1 MARSSVR
8 LIVSVAIFLL
18 PVACVFVALFC
29 GRYTLTLPEVC
40 QSLVSWLPGYGA
52 GVSSE
57 SATLV
62 LQVRLP
68 RALAA
73 VAVGAALGASGAAF
87 QGVFRNPLVNPG
99 LLGVSNGAGFG
110 AALAIVLF
118 GGGMAVYP
126 SAFLFGIVAV
136 GASYWIA
143 RVYKSTPT
151 IMLILG
157 GTIVSSVFSAL
168 VSLMKYVADAET
180 QLPSIVYWLMG
191 SLSSVGWESFWSVAV
206 MALGCLVLVTCAWRV
221 DVLSMGDKEARSL
234 GLEVNRDKG
243 IVIAAATF
251 ATAGAVCM
259 AGVVGWVGLVI
270 PHIGRMLVGSE
281 NRRLIPAS
289 MALGGAF
296 LVVVDTCARCLW
308 ASEIPLGILTALIG
322 APFFVYLLK
331 KTKGGGW
338 Q

>member
-1 MARSSVR
+1 MTRDHNA
-8 LIVSVAIFLL
+8 LKIMIIALL
-18 PVACVFVALFC
+18 PFACVFVSLFC
-29 GRYTLTLPEVC
+29 GRYSLTLSDVC
-40 QSLVSWLPGYGA
+40 QALISWLPGFSGDITR
-52 GVSSE
+52 E

-73 VAVGAALGASGAAF
+73 AAVGAALSASGAAF

-118 GGGMAVYP
+118 GGGLAIYP

-136 GASYWIA
+136 AASYGIA
-143 RVYKSTPT
+143 RVYRSTPT

-191 SLSSVGWESFWSVAV
+191 SLSSVGWENFWSIAV
-206 MALGCLVLVTCAWRV
+206 MAVGCAVLVIFAWRV
-221 DVLSMGDKEARSL
+221 DVLSMGDREARSL
-234 GLEVNRDKG
+234 GLDVNRDKG
-243 IVIAAATF
+243 IVIAAATL

-270 PHIGRMLVGSE
+270 PHIGRMLIGSE
-281 NRRLIPAS
+281 NRRLIPVS

-331 KTKGGGW
+331 KTKGGSW
-338 Q
+338 R